1 VNGPEQQIGSRVT
14 AEGPPSQSR
23 GRREVQ
29 VAGHRA
35 PPTATATRMRH
46 VRKLA
51 GARRYIWSL
60 AIVGGG
66 LFLLGASTGR
76 LRYAVV
82 PPLAVLAVV
91 VLLVWRQST
100 RLAGRDFFAGFALDH
115 GFNYSERM
123 SLIETTPL
131 LGAGDRRRC
140 ENYMEGPLE
149 GVDGVAVGLS
159 HYVFETREQRS
170 DRRNRPISVYTPH
183 NYTIAVVDIPRAMTV
198 FPGIYLSRRGG
209 IFGRDDWLDRPSF
222 RHVELESAQLA
233 SDYELLVRDNQDRA
247 RLLELFK
254 PAFQMWLSELPFQ
267 MFFEYSGGTLVVYV
281 PRRVKRGEE
290 LDSMLATASWIARR
304 ILQEGE
310 PLKVVNEQLS
320 KAPPQG
326 RAAFPDP
333 PPATIPQ
340 VEPQLRAAPDPAV
353 EAPRYTRAS
362 IPPPSAG

>member
-1 VNGPEQQIGSRVT
+1 MNPPSQEIGSRI
-14 AEGPPSQSR
+14 ASEGPPSQTR

-35 PPTATATRMRH
+35 PPTATATRFRH

-60 AIVGGG
+60 ALIGGG
-66 LFLLGASTGR
+66 VFLIGASTGKVI
-76 LRYAVV
+76 YAVI
-82 PPLAVLAVV
+82 PPLIVLGVV
-91 VLLVWRQST
+91 IAMVWREST
-100 RLAGRDFFAGFALDH
+100 RLAARDFFAGYALDRH
-115 GFNYSERM
+115 FNFSERM
-123 SLIETTPL
+123 TLLETTPL

-149 GVDGVAVGLS
+149 DVDGVAVGLS

-183 NYTIAVVDIPRAMTV
+183 NYTIAVVDLPRAMTV

-222 RHVELESAQLA
+222 VHFELESAELA
-233 SDYELLVRDNQDRA
+233 HNYELLVRSNQDRA

-254 PAFQMWLSELPFQ
+254 PTFQVWLAELPFQ

-281 PRRVKRGEE
+281 PKKLKRAEE
-290 LDSMLATASWIARR
+290 LDSMLSATSWIARR

-310 PLKVVNEQLS
+310 PLKAVNELLS

-326 RAAFPDP
+326 RDAFPAP
-333 PPATIPQ
+333 PPATIPK
-340 VEPQLRAAPDPAV
+340 VETKLRAAPEPAP
-353 EAPRYTRAS
+353 EPARYTRAS
-362 IPPPSAG
+362 IPPPAN